1 MSTASQC
8 LALSP
13 EKLASENQQK
23 LRGVRLNIFVSPY
36 DVPDA
41 VRGYYDP
48 SLSRFVVEFRYMTE
62 EKWSPKAQDQFVT
75 LRIGRESKRLLGIE
89 IDLRGPSAQTV
100 SLRLHVP
107 QLVEQAIERLSKE
120 PHAPSREDNYRIAKD
135 VITSCRKE
143 LFDSLTAAI

>member
-1 MSTASQC
+1 MSNASRW

-23 LRGVRLNIFVSPY
+23 LRGVQLNIFVSPY

-48 SLSRFVVEFRYMTE
+48 GLSRFVVEFRYMTE
-62 EKWSPKAQDQFVT
+62 ERWSPKAQDRFVT

-89 IDLRGPSAQTV
+89 IDLSGLSAQTV
-100 SLRLHVP
+100 SLRLPVP
-107 QLVEQAIERLSKE
+107 QLVEEAIERLTKE
-120 PHAPSREDNYRIAKD
+120 PHTPSREDNYRIAKD
-135 VITSCRKE
+135 VITSRRKE
-143 LFDSLTAAI
+143 LFDSLAAVT

>member
-1 MSTASQC
+1 MSTPSRW

-13 EKLASENQQK
+13 EKLASDNQQK
-23 LRGVRLNIFVSPY
+23 LRGVQLNILVSPY

-48 SLSRFVVEFRYMTE
+48 SLGRFVVEFRYMTD
-62 EKWSPKAQDQFVT
+62 EKWSQKTQDQFVT

-89 IDLRGPSAQTV
+89 IDLNGLSAQTL

-135 VITSCRKE
+135 VITSRRKE
-143 LFDSLTAAI
+143 LFDSLAAVI